1 MNINWD
7 LVISTFSK
15 GIMLFIVL
23 LVLMTML
30 YIISVTLVS
39 KFKTKS
45 FIFIGVIMWLVSA
58 LLSISGLVIS
68 TTGVML
74 FLRHIGIIS

>member
-23 LVLMTML
+23 LVLMTIL

-58 LLSISGLVIS
+58 LLSIYVLVIS